1 MNSTEP
7 TAALPPPPGVQ
18 SNFVNPAFN
27 GQKIL
32 MAGIIYPILTIP
44 FLVARLYAK
53 VCLIKKLQI
62 DDYMIITSLPFTI
75 AFSILQIYQTKN
87 GSGYH
92 MWDITVEMFQ
102 RYWFVGGIFGP
113 FLYGIGTMFIKASIL
128 LFYLRFPCERSLK
141 IVTYIVLFVVCFYSL
156 FGAFT
161 FLLMCRPVERYWN
174 PNIPGKCLNFKAAFL
189 ATGVFNVATDFTILS
204 LPIWLLRPLR
214 LPKKQKIG
222 VTLILMT
229 GSFVCVVS
237 TERLANIPSSTV
249 DRDFTWTAT
258 LGFIWIIVEMNT
270 AIICACLPSLKT
282 ITKHHF
288 PGSLL
293 SLSPQVSTAPGFQTD
308 DLHIFGSN
316 HTQQLR
322 DAFVDPFQSVSSKS
336 AVRSSVQL
344 QSVDSQHGTSER
356 DAELGLAEG
365 ESLTTPPLSAS
376 LNRERADVS

>member
-92 MWDITVEMFQ
+92 MWDITAEMFQ
-102 RYWFVGGIFGP
+102 RYWFVRVDPLPHPKPLVSCLHNASLLQVGGIFGP

-189 ATGVFNVATDFTILS
+189 ATGIFNVATDFTILS

-229 GSFVCVVS
+229 GS
-237 TERLANIPSSTV
+237 L
-249 DRDFTWTAT
+249 
-258 LGFIWIIVEMNT
+258 
-270 AIICACLPSLKT
+270 
-282 ITKHHF
+282 
-288 PGSLL
+288 
-293 SLSPQVSTAPGFQTD
+293 
-308 DLHIFGSN
+308 
-316 HTQQLR
+316 
-322 DAFVDPFQSVSSKS
+322 
-336 AVRSSVQL
+336 
-344 QSVDSQHGTSER
+344 
-356 DAELGLAEG
+356 
-365 ESLTTPPLSAS
+365 
-376 LNRERADVS
+376 